1 MRHMQEKQGAHNG
14 KNLLFFSPIF
24 LFFFSYLNIYFD
36 VLPQRKLTV
45 NVFYYDIYG
54 NMREMVADIM
64 AMTP

>member
-1 MRHMQEKQGAHNG
+1 MVRTCCSF
-14 KNLLFFSPIF
+14 LPYFFSSSPI
-24 LFFFSYLNIYFD
+24 LNIYFD

-64 AMTP
+64 AMTPEMIFQ

>member
-1 MRHMQEKQGAHNG
+1 MVRTCCSF
-14 KNLLFFSPIF
+14 LPYFFSPSPI
-24 LFFFSYLNIYFD
+24 LNIYFD

>member
-1 MRHMQEKQGAHNG
+1 MVRACC
-14 KNLLFFSPIF
+14 SF
-24 LFFFSYLNIYFD
+24 LPYFFFFSYLNIYFD